1 MKFCIT
7 FMKALFIAA
16 KIKLQN
22 SFHAPSNEIKNKW
35 WLMIIWKKKETRP
48 ALEFLCLIEF
58 CFLLM
63 VFAEKLA
70 YNEDP
75 ISFITKIEIT
85 VFIVVYQSI
94 EKYEWLWYTYKLHIS
109 MIVAHCLKYNNV

>member
-1 MKFCIT
+1 
-7 FMKALFIAA
+7 
-16 KIKLQN
+16 
-22 SFHAPSNEIKNKW
+22 
-35 WLMIIWKKKETRP
+35 MIIWKKKETRP

-75 ISFITKIEIT
+75 ISFITKIEN
-85 VFIVVYQSI
+85 Y
-94 EKYEWLWYTYKLHIS
+94 S
-109 MIVAHCLKYNNV
+109 MNCNSSKDWKMMIKKQQE

>member
-1 MKFCIT
+1 
-7 FMKALFIAA
+7 
-16 KIKLQN
+16 
-22 SFHAPSNEIKNKW
+22 
-35 WLMIIWKKKETRP
+35 
-48 ALEFLCLIEF
+48 
-58 CFLLM
+58 M

-94 EKYEWLWYTYKLHIS
+94 EKYE
-109 MIVAHCLKYNNV
+109 LKSKKNMS